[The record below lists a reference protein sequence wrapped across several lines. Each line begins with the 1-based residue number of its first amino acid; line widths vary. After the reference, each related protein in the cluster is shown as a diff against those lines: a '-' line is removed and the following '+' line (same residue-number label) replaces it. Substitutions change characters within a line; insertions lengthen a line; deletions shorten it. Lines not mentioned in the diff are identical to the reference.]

1 MVQELPLAVGGALRS
16 PLDLASL
23 TPEANNFGTQ
33 IALSPGPNGL
43 APVYDS
49 FSIGGGQ
56 PRAYGIT
63 LDGVS
68 MGVGNPLPNS
78 WVTYN
83 TPPLDAITEF
93 TVDTNGYKAEFGHAM
108 GGTMSFSSKSGTN
121 GFHGSVFEF
130 LRNNALDANR
140 FFSNKA
146 GLPRAV
152 YKQSDFG
159 VSAGGPVY
167 IPKLYNGKNKM
178 FFFAA

>member
-1 MVQELPLAVGGALRS
+1 MYPQVKTEETKISSTVNNLMIQQLPLVVGGALRS
-16 PLDLASL
+16 PFDLATL
-23 TPEANNFGTQ
+23 TPEAKNSMRHI
-33 IALSPGPNGL
+33 IALQPGPNNL
-43 APVYDS
+43 SPVQDS
-49 FSIGGGQ
+49 LQIGGGQ

-93 TVDTNGYKAEFGHAM
+93 TVETNGYKAEFGHAL
-108 GGTMSFSSKSGTN
+108 GGTMSFASKSGTN

-140 FFSNKA
+140 FFSNKQA
-146 GLPRAV
+146 SRVQITSKAT
-152 YKQSDFG
+152 
-159 VSAGGPVY
+159 SA
-167 IPKLYNGKNKM
+167 
-178 FFFAA
+178 